1 MRKLKISTYLLIC
14 ILTAFLVWTF
24 QYINELRNQGLT
36 TELAYGFFFGGPDH
50 PFNPKDA
57 VPQLDYSKESSWAS
71 LPVIADEADLIPNG
85 EAGVDQLNSEVDVF
99 FVHPTG
105 FLKGS
110 HWTDPLEKDS
120 ATKENTQ
127 WMMANQASAFNG
139 CCSIYAPHYRQASIH
154 SYFGSDKLRE
164 EIHAFVYQDV
174 KKAFEYFIKNYSN
187 GRPFILAS
195 HSQGTGHS
203 IRLLAE
209 EIDGTNL
216 YSRMVGAYIIGGEVS
231 KSWIN
236 KMNDI
241 SICDSPAELGCL
253 VHWDTINVKYINM
266 NMRRYKN
273 NICVNP
279 ITWKN
284 EGPLSNISE
293 SKGAVY
299 VSGNFA
305 LDLIGDDNPKGETFG
320 PLEPP
325 IKQYVQAQ
333 CKDGILFASDQT
345 GTRFQGFGG
354 SNGNYHGLDFALF
367 YMDIRENA
375 VLKVKTYLDINSN
388 Q

>member
-1 MRKLKISTYLLIC
+1 MKKTFIIVAFFLIV
-14 ILTAFLVWTF
+14 ILAWALPYFKDLHD
-24 QYINELRNQGLT
+24 QGLT
-36 TELAYGFFFGGPDH
+36 SDIAYAYFFGGPDH
-50 PFNPKDA
+50 PFNSKDA
-57 VPQLDYSKESSWAS
+57 VQQLDYSKESSWAS
-71 LPVIADEADLIPNG
+71 LPFIADEADLVPFG
-85 EAGVDQLNSEVDVF
+85 EVGVDQLNSKVDVF

-105 FLKGS
+105 FLKGN
-110 HWTDPLEKDS
+110 HWTDPLYEVS

-127 WMMANQASAFNG
+127 WMMANQASVFNG
-139 CCSIYAPHYRQASIH
+139 CCSIYAPRYRQASIY
-154 SYFGSDKLRE
+154 SYFGSDKLRD
-164 EIHAFVYQDV
+164 EIHSFVYKDV
-174 KKAFEYFIKNYSN
+174 KKAFEYFIKNFSN
-187 GRPFILAS
+187 GRPFIIAS

-231 KSWIN
+231 KSWMN
-236 KMNDI
+236 KMNNI
-241 SICDSPAELGCL
+241 SICNRPTELGCL
-253 VHWDTINVKYINM
+253 VHWDTINVKHINM

-284 EGPLSNISE
+284 EGPLSNLSD

-299 VSGNFA
+299 ISGNFTIN
-305 LDLIGDDNPKGETFG
+305 LTGDDDPKGEIFG
-320 PLEPP
+320 PLEAP

-345 GTRFQGFGG
+345 GTKFQGFGG

-367 YMDIRENA
+367 YIDIRENA
-375 VLKVKTYLDINSN
+375 ILKVNTYLKDNSN
-388 Q
+388 

>member
-1 MRKLKISTYLLIC
+1 MKKTFFVLACLLVAM
-14 ILTAFLVWTF
+14 LGWAFL
-24 QYINELRNQGLT
+24 YIDELRDQGLT
-36 TELAYGFFFGGPDH
+36 AETAYGYFFGGPDH

-57 VPQLDYSKESSWAS
+57 VPQLDYSKETSWAS
-71 LPVIADEADLIPNG
+71 LPFKADEADLIPAG
-85 EAGVDQLNSEVDVF
+85 EEGVDQLNSEVDVF

-110 HWTDPLEKDS
+110 SWTDPLLEKS

-139 CCSIYAPHYRQASIH
+139 CCSIFAPHYRQASIH

-174 KKAFEYFIKNYSN
+174 KKAFDYFITNYSN

-195 HSQGTGHS
+195 HSQGSGHS

-216 YSRMVGAYIIGGEVS
+216 YSRMIGAYIIGGEIS

-236 KMNDI
+236 RMDDI
-241 SICDSPAELGCL
+241 VICDGPTQLGCL
-253 VHWDTINVKYINM
+253 VHWDTINVKYINK
-266 NMRRYKN
+266 NMPRFKN

-284 EGPLSNISE
+284 EGPLSNLSD
-293 SKGAVY
+293 SKGALY
-299 VSGNFA
+299 VSGDFA
-305 LDLIGDDNPKGETFG
+305 LDLTGDDNPKGETFG
-320 PLEPP
+320 PLEAP

-333 CKDGILFASDQT
+333 CKNGILFASDQT

-354 SNGNYHGLDFALF
+354 SQGNYHGLDFALF

-375 VLKVKTYLDINSN
+375 ILKAKTYLDNISK
-388 Q
+388 